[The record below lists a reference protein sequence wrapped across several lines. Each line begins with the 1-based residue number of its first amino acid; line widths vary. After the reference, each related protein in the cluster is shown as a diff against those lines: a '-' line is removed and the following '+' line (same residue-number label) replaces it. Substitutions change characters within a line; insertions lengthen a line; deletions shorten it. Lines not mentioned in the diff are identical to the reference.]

1 MPTHFTGPDEQK
13 RALDTYIKLMRAAES
28 VARRAL
34 ACLHEAGLT
43 EGQFGVLEALHHL
56 GPLKLSELAR
66 KHLRSP
72 NNLTVIVDN
81 LEKLGLV
88 RRQRCEHDRRIV
100 FVHLTAAGEET
111 IVRLF
116 PIHAEAVAL
125 EMSLLT
131 SEEQELLDGLLR
143 RLGKGH
149 ALASPCGGS
158 PADPE

>member
-1 MPTHFTGPDEQK
+1 MPTHFIGPDNQK

-34 ACLHEAGLT
+34 VPVQAAGLT

-72 NNLTVIVDN
+72 NNLTVIVNN
-81 LEKLGLV
+81 LEKNGLV
-88 RRQRCEHDRRIV
+88 ERRRCATDRRII
-100 FVHLTAAGEET
+100 FVHLTEVGAGV
-111 IVRLF
+111 IGRLF
-116 PIHAEAVAL
+116 PLHAAAVAHEL
-125 EMSLLT
+125 ALLT
-131 SEEQELLDGLLR
+131 REEQALLDNLLR

-149 ALASPCGGS
+149 
-158 PADPE
+158 

>member
-1 MPTHFTGPDEQK
+1 MPTHFEGPDDQR
-13 RALDTYIKLMRAAES
+13 RALNTYIKLMRAAES

-34 ACLHEAGLT
+34 VTVHDSGLT

-88 RRQRCEHDRRIV
+88 RRQRCESDRRIV
-100 FVHLTAAGEET
+100 FVHLTEAGEER
-111 IVRLF
+111 IAELF
-116 PIHAEAVAL
+116 PRHALAVAQ
-125 EMSLLT
+125 EMALLT
-131 SEEQELLDGLLR
+131 PDEQATLDALLR
-143 RLGKGH
+143 RLGKGQP
-149 ALASPCGGS
+149 STP
-158 PADPE
+158 

>member
-1 MPTHFTGPDEQK
+1 MPTHFVGPDSQK

-34 ACLHEAGLT
+34 SCVQDSGLT

-56 GPLKLSELAR
+56 GPLKLSDLAR

-81 LEKLGLV
+81 LEKSSLV

-100 FVHLTAAGEET
+100 FVHLTEPGEQLIT
-111 IVRLF
+111 SLF
-116 PIHAEAVAL
+116 PQHAAAVEK

-131 SEEQELLDGLLR
+131 DEERELLDSLLR
-143 RLGKGH
+143 RLGKGV
-149 ALASPCGGS
+149 S
-158 PADPE
+158 

>member
-1 MPTHFTGPDEQK
+1 MPTHFEGPDDQR
-13 RALDTYIKLMRAAES
+13 RALNTYIKLMRAAES

-34 ACLHEAGLT
+34 VVLHDSGLT

-88 RRQRCEHDRRIV
+88 RRQRCESDRRIIY
-100 FVHLTAAGEET
+100 VHLTAAGEET
-111 IVRLF
+111 IAQLF
-116 PIHAEAVAL
+116 PLHAAAVAQEL
-125 EMSLLT
+125 SVLT
-131 SEEQELLDGLLR
+131 CEEQDTLDTLLR
-143 RLGKGH
+143 RLGKGQP
-149 ALASPCGGS
+149 SPH
-158 PADPE
+158 

>member
-1 MPTHFTGPDEQK
+1 MPTHFVGPDSQK

-34 ACLHEAGLT
+34 SCLQDSGLT

-56 GPLKLSELAR
+56 GPLKLSDLAR

-81 LEKLGLV
+81 LEKNGLV

-100 FVHLTAAGEET
+100 FVHLTEPGELLIT
-111 IVRLF
+111 SLF
-116 PIHAEAVAL
+116 PKHAEAVAK

-131 SEEQELLDGLLR
+131 EEERELLDGLLR
-143 RLGKGH
+143 RLGKGV
-149 ALASPCGGS
+149 G
-158 PADPE
+158 